1 MKFRLIH
8 QEQRWHG
15 VDVLCEALGV
25 SRSGYWAW
33 IKRRPS
39 ARQLGDSLLL
49 ADIQSIHGD
58 NRKVYGSPRIHDALT
73 KKGVQC
79 GRKRV
84 ERLMKENSIRAK
96 QGKKYKPVMTDSV
109 HQLPV
114 APNVLNREFKRK
126 QQNEA
131 WVADTTYI
139 WTQEGWLY
147 LAVVLDLFSRR
158 VVGWAMGDRNDR
170 GLPLRALHM
179 AAQRRSPPRGLIHHS
194 DRGSTYASAD
204 YRAALRQYGMTCSMS
219 RKGNCWDN
227 APMES
232 WFHTL
237 KVESVHDQTFATRR
251 DAMAVVFEYMEVFY
265 NRQRICS
272 AIGGFAPEEF
282 EAQQL
287 RRVA

>member
-8 QEQRWHG
+8 RERQWYG
-15 VDVLCEALGV
+15 VNTLCRALGV
-25 SRSGYWAW
+25 SRGGYWGW
-33 IKRRPS
+33 LKRRPS

-49 ADIQSIHGD
+49 SDIRRLHGK
-58 NRKVYGSPRIHDALT
+58 NRKVYGSPRIHDALG
-73 KKGVQC
+73 KEGVHC

-84 ERLMKENSIRAK
+84 ERLMKQNGIKAK
-96 QGKKYKPVMTDSV
+96 QGKKFKPVMTDST

-114 APNVLNREFKRK
+114 APNILNRQFRRDRP
-126 QQNEA
+126 NEV

-139 WTQEGWLY
+139 STKEGWLY

-179 AAQRRSPPRGLIHHS
+179 AAQRRCPPRGLIHHS
-194 DRGSTYASAD
+194 DRGSTYASLD
-204 YRAALRQYGMTCSMS
+204 YREALRQYGMTCSMS

-237 KVESVHDQTFATRR
+237 KVESVHDQIFATRKA
-251 DAMAVVFEYMEVFY
+251 AMAVIFEYMEVFY

-272 AIGGFAPEEF
+272 AIGGFTPSEF
-282 EAQQL
+282 EAHPL